1 MLENLQPIHPHASS
15 GSDALLQRHR
25 LAEQFPNHLSTRHCR
40 TWSETVE
47 SEELRK
53 ETMDGHHGGL
63 MLLVSK
69 PWMEYFGM
77 TWTLLRPALVASC
90 AMQRIWAQ
98 SAILSCLQR
107 QTSVNYHEL
116 SSFGIWGRGILWTR
130 PSRVRNDCRITEWMI
145 LWASSLAPS
154 AKLRIWE
161 LAAWTG
167 SRNPSPPT
175 LSSILLDACTFCKWL
190 KRAMQCGRRGCAKM
204 QEKCRF
210 CGLRGEDHAEYV
222 WSVYLSILTILRFTC
237 SRCTSKTFSF
247 WLQVSCWMERC
258 MRGWGFQVQ
267 MCRVV
272 RAILAAIYLDLG
284 LP

>member
-25 LAEQFPNHLSTRHCR
+25 LAEQFPNHLSTRYCR

-53 ETMDGHHGGL
+53 ETMDGHHGGI

-69 PWMEYFGM
+69 QWMEYFGM

-116 SSFGIWGRGILWTR
+116 SSFGIWGRGKLWTR
-130 PSRVRNDCRITEWMI
+130 PSRVRNDCGTRKWMI

-154 AKLRIWE
+154 AKPRIQE
-161 LAAWTG
+161 LC
-167 SRNPSPPT
+167 SSLNRLQKSFPT
-175 LSSILLDACTFCKWL
+175 HPVQHFA
-190 KRAMQCGRRGCAKM
+190 GR
-204 QEKCRF
+204 
-210 CGLRGEDHAEYV
+210 
-222 WSVYLSILTILRFTC
+222 VYL
-237 SRCTSKTFSF
+237 
-247 WLQVSCWMERC
+247 LQMTKASNAMWQKGVRQDAGKVSLLWIERRRSCWIC
-258 MRGWGFQVQ
+258 MICVS
-267 MCRVV
+267 
-272 RAILAAIYLDLG
+272 
-284 LP
+284 

>member
-1 MLENLQPIHPHASS
+1 MLENLQPMHPHASS

-53 ETMDGHHGGL
+53 ETMDGHHGGI

-69 PWMEYFGM
+69 QWMEYFGM
-77 TWTLLRPALVASC
+77 TWPLLRPALVASC

-98 SAILSCLQR
+98 SAMLSCLQR

-116 SSFGIWGRGILWTR
+116 SSFGIWGRGKLWTR
-130 PSRVRNDCRITEWMI
+130 PRRVRNDCRTREWMI

-161 LAAWTG
+161 LTAWTG
-167 SRNPSPPT
+167 SRNRSAPT
-175 LSSILLDACTFCKWL
+175 LSSILQMANSSNAMLQKSAPRCRKILHFSTPTTKWL
-190 KRAMQCGRRGCAKM
+190 PTYGKSVVSLDWE
-204 QEKCRF
+204 EKI
-210 CGLRGEDHAEYV
+210 
-222 WSVYLSILTILRFTC
+222 ILN
-237 SRCTSKTFSF
+237 
-247 WLQVSCWMERC
+247 M
-258 MRGWGFQVQ
+258 
-267 MCRVV
+267 
-272 RAILAAIYLDLG
+272 YN
-284 LP
+284 